1 VVNDEVTLSPPI
13 TVYPPRRWPGLNLEE
28 TWRMRSVCVVLTQR
42 LLKARYRQAVVGAG
56 WALLQP
62 LLMMLAFTVF
72 FGIFAKLPSEGV
84 PYPLFFFSGLI
95 VWQIISKQL
104 AEGSGSVLA
113 NSTLVTRIYFPRVY
127 FPVSVALSSVVDFG
141 FNLIALAVLM
151 LYYGWLPAAQ
161 IVLVPFILVLVYAA
175 SLGLTLWLAALDVA
189 YRDVSVLVPFLVQV
203 GFFLA
208 PIIYP
213 ASIVPPE
220 YQAIY
225 FLNPFALGIEAF
237 RWAVLGTPVPPDVGW
252 IAGTAVGAL
261 LFISG
266 YIFFRQ
272 REDTFADVI

>member
-1 VVNDEVTLSPPI
+1 
-13 TVYPPRRWPGLNLEE
+13 
-28 TWRMRSVCVVLTQR
+28 MVLTQR

-151 LYYGWLPAAQ
+151 LYYGWLPATQ

-213 ASIVPPE
+213 SSIVPPE

-237 RWAVLGTPVPPDVGW
+237 RWAVLGT
-252 IAGTAVGAL
+252 
-261 LFISG
+261 
-266 YIFFRQ
+266 
-272 REDTFADVI
+272 